1 MVPAMS
7 ADQQDPTHA
16 PAAAELQPAP
26 ALSRHFERKA
36 SRALLEQHIGLPTII
51 EALEFAIAAEPAE
64 DSQGRPVAPSKFRQ
78 MYDFMLDPSTS
89 SLPNPRTGRIL
100 YPVDTVMS
108 QFGVKLPELL
118 ALVGARNLGMAIA
131 KSGTRLE
138 RVIDGLGE
146 AAEPREEECHKCAGE
161 GYLPGEDDEPAP
173 ECPKCGGSGE
183 VRVFADPKYI
193 EMFVGLHG
201 GAVGGKGGGGGHAGG
216 GVRDI
221 IVSANAAASARQEV
235 AQAGEPINVRV
246 QKLIDQ

>member
-1 MVPAMS
+1 MSLMS
-7 ADQQDPTHA
+7 ADQPPDS
-16 PAAAELQPAP
+16 AELQPAP
-26 ALSRHFERKA
+26 VATPYFARKA

-64 DSQGRPVAPSKFRQ
+64 DEQGRPIAPSKFRL

-89 SLPNPRTGRIL
+89 SLPDRQTGRIR
-100 YPVDTVMS
+100 YPVDTVMAK
-108 QFGVKLPELL
+108 FGVKLPELL

-146 AAEPREEECHKCAGE
+146 AAEPRIVDCTKCEGE
-161 GYLPGEDDEPAP
+161 GYLPGEDGEPAP
-173 ECPKCGGSGE
+173 ECWYCHGSGE

-201 GAVGGKGGGGGHAGG
+201 GAMGGKGSAGHASG

-221 IVSANAAASARQEV
+221 IVSANAAASAKQEN
-235 AQAGEPINVRV
+235 AGGGGEPINVRV